1 MTAMTTKGTTLAFLF
16 AHKRHGCLETLGFN
30 QCCFFMGLLTGVLR
44 EYDVCISLIHAEDNN
59 FQRAVLASRLFTSGW
74 SQDVTSVYPKHWI
87 VNTLT
92 ANKLCS
98 PGPIDSWETA
108 TATAF
113 LLGKVLQPQET
124 EMYRNELKAA
134 LTELKAALTVPDL
147 VGYSIHVQSSRK
159 THQLGSWSTPTWHP

>member
-1 MTAMTTKGTTLAFLF
+1 MILVTYDSNDHQRNNFGIFVCPQTPWMFGNTGIPPRLV
-16 AHKRHGCLETLGFN
+16 LG
-30 QCCFFMGLLTGVLR
+30 GLLTGVLR
-44 EYDVCISLIHAEDNN
+44 VYDMCISLIHLCNRWRITTFRGPFWLSE
-59 FQRAVLASRLFTSGW
+59 RLFTSSW
-74 SQDVTSVYPKHWI
+74 SQVSTPNI
-87 VNTLT
+87 G
-92 ANKLCS
+92 LCS
-98 PGPIDSWETA
+98 PGPIDSWETT

-113 LLGKVLQPQET
+113 LLGKVLQPQEA